1 MGTMGGISR
10 ASSALIIDVVSVFIE
25 TSEKELQK
33 LNENIVLTL
42 EAPTEQLLFF
52 LSKIYLILKFRL

>member
-42 EAPTEQLLFF
+42 EAPTEQVFF
-52 LSKIYLILKFRL
+52 SYLKYI